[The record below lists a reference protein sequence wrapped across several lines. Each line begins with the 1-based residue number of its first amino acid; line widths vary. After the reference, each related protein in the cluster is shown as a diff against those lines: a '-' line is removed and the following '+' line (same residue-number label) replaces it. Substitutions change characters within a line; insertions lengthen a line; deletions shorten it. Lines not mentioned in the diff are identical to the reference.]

1 MELLITSAP
10 VFIIIAI
17 GALAKWLKIAD
28 DKWIDILNK
37 FALYIGFPA
46 LIFTSLV
53 SLESSAAIDYPLFLF
68 NSLLLIAA
76 FATIYIILNRLR
88 VKKDIRNC
96 YLMCAVFGNV
106 AYFGFPYITPIIQDS
121 GGMVSIIV
129 ASGLVLMFTMGLWV
143 LENSRSKKA
152 SLAGT
157 IKKIIKNP
165 LLIAVILGVVFVHL
179 NITPPQVLENSL
191 SMLAKGASPVVLFA
205 LGIFLVRKIEY
216 NKKLPH
222 SVIITAIKLIA
233 LPAVFMA
240 AGVYLFKET
249 SYPIAVIEAGMPTAL
264 TWFALSQIYP
274 MNKTIVVYTIIIST
288 ILSVITLPII
298 TTLLL

>member
-17 GALAKWLKIAD
+17 GALAKWIKIAD

-37 FALYIGFPA
+37 FALYIAFPA

-76 FATIYIILNRLR
+76 FAAIYIVLCWLK
-88 VKKDIRNC
+88 VKKNIRNC

-106 AYFGFPYITPIIQDS
+106 AYFGFPYITSIIQDS

-129 ASGLVLMFTMGLWV
+129 ASGLVLMFTIGLWV
-143 LENSRSKKA
+143 LENSRSKKP

-157 IKKIIKNP
+157 IKNIIKNP
-165 LLIAVILGVVFVHL
+165 LLLAVIFGIICVHL
-179 NITPPQVLENSL
+179 NITLPPVIEKSL

-216 NKKLPH
+216 NKKLAH
-222 SVIITAIKLIA
+222 SLIITAIKLA
-233 LPAVFMA
+233 VLPAAFII
-240 AGVYLFKET
+240 AGAYLFKET
-249 SYPIAVIEAGMPTAL
+249 SYAIAAIEAGMPTAL

-274 MNKTIVVYTIIIST
+274 LDKTIVVYTIIIST

-298 TTLLL
+298 TALLL

>member
-17 GALAKWLKIAD
+17 GALAKWLKLAD

-68 NSLLLIAA
+68 NSLLLICA
-76 FATIYIILNRLR
+76 FVVIYILLSWLK
-88 VKKDIRNC
+88 VKKTIRNC

-106 AYFGFPYITPIIQDS
+106 AYFGFPYITSIIPGS

-152 SLAGT
+152 SLTGT
-157 IKKIIKNP
+157 IKNIIKNP
-165 LLIAVILGVVFVHL
+165 LLIAVILGIMFVHL
-179 NITPPQVLENSL
+179 NIKLPLVMQNSL
-191 SMLAKGASPVVLFA
+191 NMLAKGASPVVLFA

-216 NKKLPH
+216 NKKLTH
-222 SVIITAIKLIA
+222 SLIITAIKLII
-233 LPAVFMA
+233 LPAAFLIL
-240 AGVYLFKET
+240 GVYLFKET
-249 SYPIAVIEAGMPTAL
+249 SYAIAAIESGMPAAL

-274 MNKTIVVYTIIIST
+274 MDKTIVVYTIIIST
-288 ILSVITLPII
+288 IFSVITLPII
-298 TTLLL
+298 TALIL